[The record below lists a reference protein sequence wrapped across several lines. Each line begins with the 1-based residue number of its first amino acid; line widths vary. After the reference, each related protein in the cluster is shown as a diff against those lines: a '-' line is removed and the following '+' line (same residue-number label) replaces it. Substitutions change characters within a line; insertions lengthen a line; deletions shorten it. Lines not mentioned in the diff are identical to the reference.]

1 MPSGQNFNMYWNE
14 GRKDLVVVLGNGEQG
29 NVRLMVEKAGQFD
42 NDAAGK
48 QAAKLA
54 AAGAVLVPQ
63 SGLQETGFWNPAVVT
78 DGKGEATLTITVPEQ
93 STAWKLMARGITK
106 DTLAGEAEAEIV
118 AKKDLF
124 GELKLPLAFTDGDDA
139 DVIVTVH
146 NQLIDQGPITV
157 TLKSTIG
164 GRSVEEKKTLNVTK
178 KGIEEL
184 AFKTQ
189 IHRPTDA
196 KPEGKGDAKP
206 DVADPSLDDS
216 AIFELT
222 VAAGETTDAVR
233 RVIPVHP
240 YGVPVYVTASGSAS
254 SDNTVWVESAGRHAV

>member
-1 MPSGQNFNMYWNE
+1 MLGVRVNSDATVFKTEAALSAFDDKKADDVRFGNNASMPSGQNFNMYWNE

-189 IHRPTDA
+189 IRP
-196 KPEGKGDAKP
+196 
-206 DVADPSLDDS
+206 ADR
-216 AIFELT
+216 
-222 VAAGETTDAVR
+222 G
-233 RVIPVHP
+233 
-240 YGVPVYVTASGSAS
+240 
-254 SDNTVWVESAGRHAV
+254 